1 MTLETWNKSAIIIV
15 CNVSV
20 SEVSMSLHGI
30 SNNWVEDAKLA
41 MQLLKDGPPWK
52 LGLNIWFLLSYCCC
66 RIDCHCHCCWLTGA
80 DFTGLGLRT
89 AKSTFPFIE
98 HMGFSD
104 MKEWDNH
111 MTLILRSWASQQ
123 VLPVCLGSMDTHVN
137 MFWDTNDNMLQSS
150 SSSFSNQVH
159 AFNALCTASSK
170 GWASVP

>member
-1 MTLETWNKSAIIIV
+1 
-15 CNVSV
+15 
-20 SEVSMSLHGI
+20 MSLHGI

-150 SSSFSNQVH
+150 SSSFSNLVH
-159 AFNALCTASSK
+159 AFIALCTASSK